1 MLKITDHAAK
11 EIQRLLASNERPE
24 WGIRVGVKAGGC
36 SGLEYTMDLE
46 DGPKEQDQVF
56 EENGVRVFVDLK
68 SYLYLA
74 GMELDYSTA
83 LVGGGFRFHNPNAT
97 RTCSCGT
104 SFSV

>member
-1 MLKITDHAAK
+1 MLKITDTAAAEVK
-11 EIQRLLASNERPE
+11 RLLDTSGHAE

-36 SGLEYTMDLE
+36 SGLEYTMDLDE
-46 DGPKEQDQVF
+46 APKDGDQVF
-56 EENGVRVFVDLK
+56 EENGVKVFVDLK

-74 GMELDYSTA
+74 GLELDHSTA
-83 LVGGGFRFHNPNAT
+83 LVGGGFKFNNPNAA